1 MDARIDFADF
11 RAGDT
16 FSPFSGTV
24 MKSAALNHPNGA
36 TGYRIEHAGK
46 SLCYVTDTE
55 HVVGKLDDAILGLI
69 QGADLVIYDS
79 TYTDKEFPNHI
90 GWGHSTWEEG
100 VRLCIET
107 EAKTLAIFHHDPDH
121 EDSFMEKVESEA
133 RQLWSGAIVA
143 RENMRLNLI

>member
-1 MDARIDFADF
+1 MSQPTFPVPIEFMDARIDFADF

-24 MKSAALNHPNGA
+24 MKTAALNHPNGA

-90 GWGHSTWEEG
+90 GWGAFNLGRRRPAVHRDGSQDIG
-100 VRLCIET
+100 NFSPR
-107 EAKTLAIFHHDPDH
+107 
-121 EDSFMEKVESEA
+121 
-133 RQLWSGAIVA
+133 SGS
-143 RENMRLNLI
+143 